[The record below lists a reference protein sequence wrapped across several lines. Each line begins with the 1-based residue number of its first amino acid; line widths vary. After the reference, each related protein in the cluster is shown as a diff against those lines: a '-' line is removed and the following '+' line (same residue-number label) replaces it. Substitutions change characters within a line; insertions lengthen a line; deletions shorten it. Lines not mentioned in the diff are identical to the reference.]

1 MIAEYGSRRADR
13 HAKTQ
18 RSGIMISMPERRE
31 NDALRG
37 AALRF
42 AIGECSL
49 GAILVAVTEA
59 GIAAIMLGDKP
70 DTVLGDFHRRFPEA
84 RASGDLAQTMA
95 RVIDFIEAP
104 SRSLDLPLDM
114 RGTEFKRQVW
124 QALRAIPAGATASY
138 RDIAGRI
145 GAPQAARAVAQACA
159 SNPTAVAVP
168 CHRVV
173 RSDGTLA
180 GYRWGVERKRRLLAR
195 EAA

>member
-1 MIAEYGSRRADR
+1 
-13 HAKTQ
+13 
-18 RSGIMISMPERRE
+18 MISMPERRE
-31 NDALRG
+31 NDGLPG

-49 GAILVAVTEA
+49 GAILVAAAEA
-59 GIAAIMLGDKP
+59 GIAAIMLGDEP
-70 DTVLGDFHRRFPEA
+70 DAVLGDFQRRFPEA
-84 RASGDLAQTMA
+84 RASGDLARTME
-95 RVIDFIEAP
+95 RVIDFVETP
-104 SRSLDLPLDM
+104 SRGLDVALDM
-114 RGTEFKRQVW
+114 RGTEFERQVW
-124 QALRAIPAGATASY
+124 QALRAIPAGARASY

>member
-18 RSGIMISMPERRE
+18 RSGIMISMPERRD
-31 NDALRG
+31 NDGLRG

-49 GAILVAVTEA
+49 GAILVAVAEA
-59 GIAAIMLGDKP
+59 GIAAIMLGDKSDAVP
-70 DTVLGDFHRRFPEA
+70 GDFQRRFPEA
-84 RASGDLAQTMA
+84 QASGDLAQTME
-95 RVIDFIEAP
+95 RVIDFVEAP
-104 SRSLDLPLDM
+104 SRGLDLPLDM
-114 RGTEFKRQVW
+114 RGTEFQRQVW

-138 RDIAGRI
+138 RDIAARI
-145 GAPQAARAVAQACA
+145 GAPQAVRAVAQACA
-159 SNPTAVAVP
+159 SNPIAVAVP

>member
-1 MIAEYGSRRADR
+1 MIAEYGSRRANR

-18 RSGIMISMPERRE
+18 RSGIMISMPERRK
-31 NDALRG
+31 NNGLPG

-49 GAILVAVTEA
+49 GAVLVAITEA
-59 GIAAIMLGDKP
+59 GVAAIMLGDEP
-70 DTVLGDFHRRFPEA
+70 DAVLGDFQRRCPGA
-84 RASGDLAQTMA
+84 RASGDLAQTVE
-95 RVIDFIEAP
+95 RVIDFVEAP
-104 SRSLDLPLDM
+104 SRGLDLPLDM
-114 RGTEFKRQVW
+114 RGTEFQRQVW

-145 GAPQAARAVAQACA
+145 GAPQAVRAVAQACA
-159 SNPTAVAVP
+159 SNPIAVAIP

-180 GYRWGVERKRRLLAR
+180 RYRWGVERKRRLLAR